1 MPPKEGF
8 DHQEIIEQD
17 RAHVWHPMMQHQLLK
32 ERDLLLIHEGK
43 GVHIVDGNGKSYID
57 AIAGIWNVTLGYGRD
72 EIAQAAFDQMKELP
86 FASQAMVN
94 VPAAR
99 LSAQLARILPGDL
112 QHTFF
117 INSGSEAAETALK
130 IARQYGRQK
139 YPGEGRYKVIS
150 RYQGYHGFTMGALSA
165 TGQVGR
171 RTRFE
176 PLVPGFLHVDP
187 PYCYRCPL
195 KLEYPSCGVACA
207 DEIEEVIVREGAGTV
222 AAVIAEPIIGGGG
235 VLVPP
240 DEYLPRLR
248 QICDRYG
255 ILLILDEVIT
265 GFGRTGK
272 PFAAEHWDVVPDIM
286 VTAKGVTSG
295 YLPLGACTVTSEVF
309 DVFMGAPGE
318 EREFAQI
325 STCGGHPVCC
335 AAASAAV
342 GILVRER
349 LWENAAAVGAY
360 LLDKLQELD
369 SPYLGD
375 VRGKGLMI
383 GVELIGPDGEM
394 LDAPRAALV
403 QERMKEE
410 GMLVGRMSRAMTGP
424 ESVFLVAPPL
434 VLTEAEADSIVE
446 IFRLGLASID

>member
-1 MPPKEGF
+1 MPQKEIF
-8 DHQEIIEQD
+8 DLKETLEQD

-32 ERDLLLIHEGK
+32 ERDLLMVQEGK
-43 GVHIVDGNGKSYID
+43 GVHIVDGEGKSYID
-57 AIAGIWNVTLGYGRD
+57 AIAGIWNVTLGYGRE
-72 EIAQAAFDQMKELP
+72 EIADAACVQMKKLP
-86 FASQAMVN
+86 FASHAMVN
-94 VPAAR
+94 VPAAQ
-99 LSAQLARILPGDL
+99 LAAQLASILPGDL

-130 IARQYGRQK
+130 IARQYGKQR

-171 RTRFE
+171 RTSFE

-195 KLEYPSCGVACA
+195 KLEYPACGLACA
-207 DEIEEVIVREGAGTV
+207 EEIEEVIVREGAGTV

-255 ILLILDEVIT
+255 ILLIFDEVIT
-265 GFGRTGK
+265 GFGRTGQ

-286 VTAKGVTSG
+286 ITAKGVTSG

-309 DVFMGAPGE
+309 DVFMGAPEE

-335 AAASAAV
+335 AAAGAAV
-342 GILVRER
+342 GILIREK
-349 LWENAAAVGAY
+349 LWENSATVGAY
-360 LLDKLQELD
+360 LLQKLQELD
-369 SPYLGD
+369 SPFVGD

-383 GVELIGPDGEM
+383 GVELVGADGEM
-394 LDAPRAALV
+394 LDARRAAQV
-403 QERMKEE
+403 QDKMKEE
-410 GMLVGRMSRAMTGP
+410 GMLVGRMSHAMVGP

-434 VLTEAEADSIVE
+434 VLTAAEADRIVE
-446 IFRLGLASID
+446 IFRLGLASIE